1 MPSEEVVRRHWEQR
15 GLDLAGLRLVD
26 GSGLSRADHLTPRM
40 LACLQHLAAT
50 GPAGEAYVNSLLATA
65 GGAIRFKAGA
75 MSAVRSYAGLV
86 ETDQGRL
93 AFSLMM
99 NHYADGGE
107 VNEIQ
112 GAVFDALL
120 GEAKEEE
127 KAEEA
132 ASGGE
137 APVEE

>member
-1 MPSEEVVRRHWEQR
+1 
-15 GLDLAGLRLVD
+15 
-26 GSGLSRADHLTPRM
+26 
-40 LACLQHLAAT
+40 
-50 GPAGEAYVNSLLATA
+50 
-65 GGAIRFKAGA
+65 
-75 MSAVRSYAGLV
+75 
-86 ETDQGRL
+86 
-93 AFSLMM
+93 MM